1 MRNAKLYSFS
11 LPVDAGV
18 VLRYQRLKTRDGFL
32 VCLEQNG
39 KQGWGEISPLPE
51 FSRETLEQAQEATQS
66 WLTAWCAGENPVHS
80 ELPSVAFGISCA
92 LAELEDTLPQDANY
106 RAAPLC
112 NGDPDDLIL
121 SLNDMKGEKVA
132 KIKVGLY
139 EAVRD
144 GIVVNLLL
152 EAIPDLKLR
161 LDANRSWT
169 PAKAEGFAKYVNPQW
184 RDRIAFLE
192 EPCKTPE
199 ESLAFSQA
207 TGINIAWDETVR
219 DDGFE
224 VKPQPGVTT
233 IVIKPTLVGSLERC
247 QMLVKQ
253 AHTLGLDAIISSS
266 IESSFGLT
274 QLARIAQWLT
284 PNSIPGL
291 DTVDLIKQQLIRSWP
306 NVDIP
311 LISLEQLETVWQQ

>member
-1 MRNAKLYSFS
+1 MRNAKLYSYS
-11 LPVDAGV
+11 LPMEAGV

-32 VCLEQNG
+32 VCLEQEG
-39 KQGWGEISPLPE
+39 KQGWGEIAPLPE
-51 FSRETLEQAQEATQS
+51 FSRETLSEAQESAQS
-66 WLTAWCAGENPVHS
+66 WLTAWCNGEDPQES
-80 ELPSVAFGISCA
+80 ELPSVAFGLSCA
-92 LAELEDTLPQDANY
+92 LAELEGTLPKQANY
-106 RAAPLC
+106 RTAPLC

-121 SLNDMKGEKVA
+121 SLNEMKGEKVA
-132 KIKVGLY
+132 KVKVGLY

-169 PAKAEGFAKYVNPQW
+169 PAKAEGFAKYVDPQW

-192 EPCKTPE
+192 EPCKTPA

-224 VKPQPGVTT
+224 IKSQPGVST

-247 QMLVKQ
+247 QSLVSQ
-253 AHTLGLDAIISSS
+253 AHALGLEAIISSS
-266 IESSFGLT
+266 IESSFGLS

-284 PNSIPGL
+284 PNTIPGL
-291 DTVDLIKQQLIRSWP
+291 DTVDLIKQQLIRPWP

-311 LISLEQLETVWQQ
+311 LISLEQLEIVWQQ

>member
-11 LPVDAGV
+11 LPMEAGV
-18 VLRYQRLKTRDGFL
+18 VLRYQRLKSRDGFL
-32 VCLEQNG
+32 VCLEQDG

-51 FSRETLEQAQEATQS
+51 FSRETLAQAQAAAQS
-66 WLTAWCAGENPVHS
+66 WLAAWCIGENPVAS
-80 ELPSVAFGISCA
+80 QLPSVAFGISCA
-92 LAELEDTLPQDANY
+92 LAELEGTLPQQADY

-112 NGDPDDLIL
+112 NSDPDDLIL
-121 SLNDMKGEKVA
+121 SLNAMEGEKVA
-132 KIKVGLY
+132 KVKVGLY

-169 PAKAEGFAKYVNPQW
+169 PAKAEGFAKYINPAW
-184 RDRIAFLE
+184 RSRIAFLE
-192 EPCKTPE
+192 EPCKTPA
-199 ESLAFSQA
+199 ESLAFAQA

-219 DDGFE
+219 DEGFE
-224 VKPQPGVTT
+224 IKPQAGVTT

-253 AHTLGLDAIISSS
+253 AHALGLDAIISSS
-266 IESSFGLT
+266 IETSFGLT
-274 QLARIAQWLT
+274 QLARIAYWLT
-284 PNSIPGL
+284 PHSIPGL
-291 DTVDLIKQQLIRSWP
+291 DTVDLIKQQLIRPWP

-311 LISLEQLETVWQQ
+311 LVSLEQLETVWQQ

>member
-51 FSRETLEQAQEATQS
+51 FSRETLEQAQEAAQS

-92 LAELEDTLPQDANY
+92 LAELDETLPQDANY

-121 SLNDMKGEKVA
+121 SLNDMEGEKVA

-169 PAKAEGFAKYVNPQW
+169 PAKAEGFAKYVNPAW

-224 VKPQPGVTT
+224 VKPQSGVTT

-247 QMLVKQ
+247 QMLVEQ
-253 AHTLGLDAIISSS
+253 AHALGLDAIISSS

-274 QLARIAQWLT
+274 QLARIAHWLT
-284 PNSIPGL
+284 PNSTPGL
-291 DTVDLIKQQLIRSWP
+291 DTVDLIKQQLIRPWP

>member
-1 MRNAKLYSFS
+1 
-11 LPVDAGV
+11 
-18 VLRYQRLKTRDGFL
+18 
-32 VCLEQNG
+32 
-39 KQGWGEISPLPE
+39 
-51 FSRETLEQAQEATQS
+51 
-66 WLTAWCAGENPVHS
+66 
-80 ELPSVAFGISCA
+80 
-92 LAELEDTLPQDANY
+92 
-106 RAAPLC
+106 
-112 NGDPDDLIL
+112 
-121 SLNDMKGEKVA
+121 DMEGEKVA

-169 PAKAEGFAKYVNPQW
+169 PAKAEGFAKYVNPAW

-224 VKPQPGVTT
+224 VKPQSGVTT
-233 IVIKPTLVGSLERC
+233 
-247 QMLVKQ
+247 
-253 AHTLGLDAIISSS
+253 
-266 IESSFGLT
+266 
-274 QLARIAQWLT
+274 
-284 PNSIPGL
+284 
-291 DTVDLIKQQLIRSWP
+291 
-306 NVDIP
+306 
-311 LISLEQLETVWQQ
+311 

>member
-1 MRNAKLYSFS
+1 ME
-11 LPVDAGV
+11 AGV

-51 FSRETLEQAQEATQS
+51 FSRETLSEAQASAQT
-66 WLTAWCAGENPVHS
+66 WLTAWCQGDTPQES
-80 ELPSVAFGISCA
+80 ELPSVAFGMSCA
-92 LAELEDTLPQDANY
+92 LAELADELPKEANY
-106 RAAPLC
+106 QAAPLF

-121 SLNDMKGEKVA
+121 SLNAMSGEKVA
-132 KIKVGLY
+132 KVKVGLY

-169 PAKAEGFAKYVNPQW
+169 PAKAEGFAKYVNPAW

-219 DDGFE
+219 DEGFE
-224 VKPQPGVTT
+224 IKTQPGVST

-247 QMLVKQ
+247 RSLVEQ
-253 AHTLGLDAIISSS
+253 AHALGLDAIISSS
-266 IESSFGLT
+266 IESSFGLS

-284 PNSIPGL
+284 PNTIPGL
-291 DTVDLIKQQLIRSWP
+291 DTVDLIKQQLIRPWP

-311 LISLEQLETVWQQ
+311 IISLEQLETVWQQ

>member
-1 MRNAKLYSFS
+1 MTKKTATIAIHNGLNEDKQYGCVVPPIYLSSTYNFLAFNQPREHDYSRRGN
-11 LPVDAGV
+11 P
-18 VLRYQRLKTRDGFL
+18 
-32 VCLEQNG
+32 
-39 KQGWGEISPLPE
+39 
-51 FSRETLEQAQEATQS
+51 SREMVQ
-66 WLTAWCAGENPVHS
+66 N
-80 ELPSVAFGISCA
+80 A
-92 LAELEDTLPQDANY
+92 LAELEGSLPEEANY

-121 SLNDMKGEKVA
+121 SLNEMSGEKVA
-132 KIKVGLY
+132 KVKVGLY

-219 DDGFE
+219 DEGFE
-224 VKPQPGVTT
+224 VKAQEGVTA
-233 IVIKPTLVGSLERC
+233 IVIKPTLVGSLARC
-247 QMLVKQ
+247 QSIVEQ
-253 AHTLGLDAIISSS
+253 AHALGLEAIISSS

-274 QLARIAQWLT
+274 QLARVAQWLT
-284 PNSIPGL
+284 PDSIPGL
-291 DTVDLIKQQLIRSWP
+291 DTVDLIKQQLIRCWP
-306 NVDIP
+306 DVDIP
-311 LISLEQLETVWQQ
+311 LITLEQLKTVWQQ

>member
-18 VLRYQRLKTRDGFL
+18 VLRYQRLKSRDGFL

-39 KQGWGEISPLPE
+39 KKGWGEISPLPE
-51 FSRETLEQAQEATQS
+51 FSRETLEQAQEAAQS

-92 LAELEDTLPQDANY
+92 LAELDNTLPQDANY

-121 SLNDMKGEKVA
+121 SLNDMEGEKVA

-169 PAKAEGFAKYVNPQW
+169 PVKAEGFAKYVNPQW

-199 ESLAFSQA
+199 ESLAFSQV

-247 QMLVKQ
+247 QSLVEQ
-253 AHTLGLDAIISSS
+253 AHALGLDAIISSS

-291 DTVDLIKQQLIRSWP
+291 DTVDLIKQQLIRPWP

>member
-51 FSRETLEQAQEATQS
+51 FSRETLEQAQASAQS
-66 WLTAWCAGENPVHS
+66 WLTAWCAGENPEHS
-80 ELPSVAFGISCA
+80 GLPSVAFGLSCA
-92 LAELEDTLPQDANY
+92 LAELEGTLPLEANY

-121 SLNDMKGEKVA
+121 SLNDMEGEKVA

-169 PAKAEGFAKYVNPQW
+169 PAKAEGFAKYVNPAW

-224 VKPQPGVTT
+224 IKPQPGVTT

-247 QMLVKQ
+247 RSLVEQ
-253 AHTLGLDAIISSS
+253 AHALGLDAIISSS

-291 DTVDLIKQQLIRSWP
+291 DTVDLIKQQLIRPWP
-306 NVDIP
+306 DVDIP

>member
-18 VLRYQRLKTRDGFL
+18 VLRYQRLKTRDGLL

-51 FSRETLEQAQEATQS
+51 FSRETLEQAQEAAQS

-92 LAELEDTLPQDANY
+92 LAELDETLPQDANY

-121 SLNDMKGEKVA
+121 SLNDMEGEKVA

-169 PAKAEGFAKYVNPQW
+169 PAKAEGFAKYVNPAW

-224 VKPQPGVTT
+224 VKPQSGVTT

-247 QMLVKQ
+247 QMLVEQ
-253 AHTLGLDAIISSS
+253 AHALGLDAIISSS

-291 DTVDLIKQQLIRSWP
+291 DTVDLIKQQLIRPWP

>member
-92 LAELEDTLPQDANY
+92 LAELEGTLPQDANY

-121 SLNDMKGEKVA
+121 SLNDMEGEKVA

-199 ESLAFSQA
+199 ESLAFAQA

-224 VKPQPGVTT
+224 VKLQPGVTT
-233 IVIKPTLVGSLERC
+233 IVIKPTLVGSLELC

-253 AHTLGLDAIISSS
+253 AHALGLDAIISSS

-291 DTVDLIKQQLIRSWP
+291 DTVDLIKQQLIRPWP

>member
-66 WLTAWCAGENPVHS
+66 WLTTWCAGENPVHS

-92 LAELEDTLPQDANY
+92 LAELEGILPQDANY

-121 SLNDMKGEKVA
+121 SLNDMEGEKVA

-199 ESLAFSQA
+199 ESLAFAQA

-224 VKPQPGVTT
+224 VKLQPGVTT

-253 AHTLGLDAIISSS
+253 AHALGLDAIISSS

-291 DTVDLIKQQLIRSWP
+291 DTVDLIKQQLIRPWP

>member
-51 FSRETLEQAQEATQS
+51 FSRETLEQAQLSAQS
-66 WLTAWCAGENPVHS
+66 WLTAWCAGENPEHS
-80 ELPSVAFGISCA
+80 ELPSVAFGLSCA
-92 LAELEDTLPQDANY
+92 LAELEGTLPLEANY

-121 SLNDMKGEKVA
+121 SLNDMEGEKVA

-169 PAKAEGFAKYVNPQW
+169 PAKAEGFAKYVNPAW

-233 IVIKPTLVGSLERC
+233 IVIKPTLVGSLELC
-247 QMLVKQ
+247 QLLVKQ
-253 AHTLGLDAIISSS
+253 AHALGLDAIISSS

-291 DTVDLIKQQLIRSWP
+291 DTVDLIKQQLIRPWP

>member
-51 FSRETLEQAQEATQS
+51 FSRETLEQAQEAAQF

-92 LAELEDTLPQDANY
+92 LAELDETLPKDANY

-121 SLNDMKGEKVA
+121 SLNDMEGEKVA

-169 PAKAEGFAKYVNPQW
+169 PAKAEGFAKYVNPAW

-224 VKPQPGVTT
+224 VKPQSGVTT

-247 QMLVKQ
+247 QMLVEQ
-253 AHTLGLDAIISSS
+253 AHALGLDAIISSS

-291 DTVDLIKQQLIRSWP
+291 DTVDLIKQQLIRPWP

-311 LISLEQLETVWQQ
+311 LISLEQLETAWQQ

>member
-32 VCLEQNG
+32 VCVEQNG

-51 FSRETLEQAQEATQS
+51 FSRETLEQAQEAAQS

-92 LAELEDTLPQDANY
+92 LAELDDTLPQDANY
-106 RAAPLC
+106 RTAPLC

-121 SLNDMKGEKVA
+121 SLNDMEGEKVA

-169 PAKAEGFAKYVNPQW
+169 PTKAEGFAKYVNPQW
-184 RDRIAFLE
+184 RSRIAFLE

-224 VKPQPGVTT
+224 VKAQSGVTT

-247 QMLVKQ
+247 QLLVKQ
-253 AHTLGLDAIISSS
+253 AHALGLDAIISSS

-291 DTVDLIKQQLIRSWP
+291 DTVDLIKQQLIRPWP

>member
-92 LAELEDTLPQDANY
+92 LAELEGTLPQDANY

-121 SLNDMKGEKVA
+121 SLNDMEGEKVA

-169 PAKAEGFAKYVNPQW
+169 PAKAEGFTKYVNPQW

-199 ESLAFSQA
+199 ESLAFAQA

-224 VKPQPGVTT
+224 VKLQPGVTT

-247 QMLVKQ
+247 QILVKQ
-253 AHTLGLDAIISSS
+253 AHALGLDAIISSS

-291 DTVDLIKQQLIRSWP
+291 DTVDLIKQQLIRPWP

>member
-18 VLRYQRLKTRDGFL
+18 VLRYQRLKSRDGFL

-51 FSRETLEQAQEATQS
+51 FSRETLEQTQEAAQS
-66 WLTAWCAGENPVHS
+66 WLTAWCAGENPVYS

-92 LAELEDTLPQDANY
+92 LAELEGTLPQEANY

-121 SLNDMKGEKVA
+121 SLNDMEGEKVA

-169 PAKAEGFAKYVNPQW
+169 PAKAEGFAKYVNPAW

-199 ESLAFSQA
+199 ESLAFSQT

-219 DDGFE
+219 DEGFE
-224 VKPQPGVTT
+224 IKPQAGVTT
-233 IVIKPTLVGSLERC
+233 IVIKPTLVGSIERC
-247 QMLVKQ
+247 QSFVEQ
-253 AHTLGLDAIISSS
+253 AHALGLDAIISSS

-284 PNSIPGL
+284 PNSTPGL
-291 DTVDLIKQQLIRSWP
+291 DTVDLIKQQLIRPWP

>member
-92 LAELEDTLPQDANY
+92 LAELEGILPQDANY

-121 SLNDMKGEKVA
+121 SLNDMEGEKVA

-199 ESLAFSQA
+199 ESLAFAQA

-224 VKPQPGVTT
+224 VKLQPGVTT

-253 AHTLGLDAIISSS
+253 AHALGLDAIISSS

-291 DTVDLIKQQLIRSWP
+291 DTVDLIKQQLIRPWP

>member
-32 VCLEQNG
+32 VCVEQNG

-51 FSRETLEQAQEATQS
+51 FSRETLEQAQEAAQS

-92 LAELEDTLPQDANY
+92 LAELDGTLPQDANY
-106 RAAPLC
+106 RTAPLC

-121 SLNDMKGEKVA
+121 SLNDMEGEKVA

-169 PAKAEGFAKYVNPQW
+169 PTKAEGFAKYVNPQW
-184 RDRIAFLE
+184 RSRIAFLE

-224 VKPQPGVTT
+224 VKAQSGVTT

-247 QMLVKQ
+247 QLLVKQ
-253 AHTLGLDAIISSS
+253 AHALGLDAIISSS

-291 DTVDLIKQQLIRSWP
+291 DTVDLIKQQLIRPWP

>member
-1 MRNAKLYSFS
+1 ME
-11 LPVDAGV
+11 AGV

-51 FSRETLEQAQEATQS
+51 FSRETLSEAQASAQT
-66 WLTAWCAGENPVHS
+66 WLTAWCQGDTPQES
-80 ELPSVAFGISCA
+80 ELPSVAFGMSCA
-92 LAELEDTLPQDANY
+92 LAELADELPKEANY
-106 RAAPLC
+106 QAAPLC

-121 SLNDMKGEKVA
+121 SLNAMSGEKVA
-132 KIKVGLY
+132 KVKVGLY

-169 PAKAEGFAKYVNPQW
+169 PAKAEGFAKYVNPAW

-219 DDGFE
+219 DEGFE
-224 VKPQPGVTT
+224 IKTQPGVST

-247 QMLVKQ
+247 RSLVEQ
-253 AHTLGLDAIISSS
+253 AHALGLDAIISSS
-266 IESSFGLT
+266 IESSFGLS
-274 QLARIAQWLT
+274 QLARIAHWLT
-284 PNSIPGL
+284 PNTIPGL
-291 DTVDLIKQQLIRSWP
+291 DTVDLIKQQLIRPWP

-311 LISLEQLETVWQQ
+311 IISLEQLETVWQQ